1 MSATTTAT
9 TRATLIVAM
18 TACLGSGCL
27 SVTLYEP
34 MGALQRPTLVSA
46 GGSSLADTRVYVRC
60 HPDDKYL
67 PPGDAERVCRQLSTA
82 LRRQG
87 ADTETTVPRGRDDS
101 GPAQAFDGQGADL
114 TVDIRSRTEHAYDY
128 PLLAWPAVLTC
139 TTIPVIEEETYAQ
152 DIEVRGRSMTV
163 LASQTLR
170 ARFVTYTGWAVWSF
184 NQLADFFFR
193 DDQNDLS
200 GDIGKKEFSSDF
212 YRQIS
217 QLTFNARVRSD
228 LLGLTTSTRALPA
241 VLPAPRAPTA
251 TTTAPTAT
259 TPTTTATP
267 TAAANEARVPNDVT
281 PEPPTPAAPPPAAP
295 TPAAPA
301 PPPSSTPAT
310 PAGDP
315 ADGG

>member
-1 MSATTTAT
+1 
-9 TRATLIVAM
+9 
-18 TACLGSGCL
+18 
-27 SVTLYEP
+27 
-34 MGALQRPTLVSA
+34 MGGLQRPTLVA
-46 GGSSLADTRVYVRC
+46 PGGSSLNESRVFVRC

-67 PPGDAERVCRQLSTA
+67 PPGDAERVCRQLATA

-87 ADTETTVPRGRDDS
+87 AEVETTVPRGRDES

-114 TVDIRSRTEHAYDY
+114 TVDLRSRTEHHYDY
-128 PLLAWPAVLTC
+128 PILAYPAVLTC
-139 TTIPVIEEETYAQ
+139 TTIPIIEEETYAQ

-200 GDIGKKEFSSDF
+200 GDIGKKEFSADF

-241 VLPAPRAPTA
+241 VPPTPAPGA
-251 TTTAPTAT
+251 TPAT
-259 TPTTTATP
+259 SPPP
-267 TAAANEARVPNDVT
+267 TAAVDNVARRVPNDVT
-281 PEPPTPAAPPPAAP
+281 PDIVPTAPAPVAPAPTPTATPAPAPAP
-295 TPAAPA
+295 TPA
-301 PPPSSTPAT
+301 

>member
-1 MSATTTAT
+1 MS
-9 TRATLIVAM
+9 V
-18 TACLGSGCL
+18 LGSGCL

-114 TVDIRSRTEHAYDY
+114 TVDIRSRTEHRYDY
-128 PLLAWPAVLTC
+128 PILAWPAALTC
-139 TTIPVIEEETYAQ
+139 TTVPFIEEETYAQ

-170 ARFVTYTGWAVWSF
+170 ARFVTYTGWVVWSF

-193 DDQNDLS
+193 DDANDLS
-200 GDIGKKEFSSDF
+200 GDIGKKEFSTDF

-241 VLPAPRAPTA
+241 VLPAPRTPAAAPPAAPAPTSPA
-251 TTTAPTAT
+251 APAA
-259 TPTTTATP
+259 PVDPA
-267 TAAANEARVPNDVT
+267 AAANAARRVPDDVT
-281 PEPPTPAAPPPAAP
+281 PEPA
-295 TPAAPA
+295 AAPA
-301 PPPSSTPAT
+301 PAPPTTMPAT
-310 PAGDP
+310 AGDP

>member
-1 MSATTTAT
+1 M
-9 TRATLIVAM
+9 
-18 TACLGSGCL
+18 

-34 MGALQRPTLVSA
+34 MGALQRPTLVSP
-46 GGSSLADTRVYVRC
+46 GGSALAETRVLVRC

-67 PPGDAERVCRQLSTA
+67 PPGDAERVCRQLATA

-87 ADTETTVPRGRDDS
+87 AETETSVPRGRDES

-114 TVDIRSRTEHAYDY
+114 TVDLRSRTEHSYDY
-128 PLLAWPAVLTC
+128 PILTYPAVLTC
-139 TTIPVIEEETYAQ
+139 TTIPLIEEETYAQ

-163 LASQTLR
+163 LTSQTLR

-193 DDQNDLS
+193 DDANDLS
-200 GDIGKKEFSSDF
+200 GDIGKKEFSADF

-241 VLPAPRAPTA
+241 VPPTPAPTA
-251 TTTAPTAT
+251 SAP
-259 TPTTTATP
+259 ATP
-267 TAAANEARVPNDVT
+267 PAANTPAASPPPAPAPVPPPADPRRIPDDVT
-281 PEPPTPAAPPPAAP
+281 PEPAPPA
-295 TPAAPA
+295 
-301 PPPSSTPAT
+301 

>member
-1 MSATTTAT
+1 
-9 TRATLIVAM
+9 
-18 TACLGSGCL
+18 
-27 SVTLYEP
+27 
-34 MGALQRPTLVSA
+34 MGALQRPTLVAA
-46 GGSSLADTRVYVRC
+46 GGSSLTDTRVFVRC

-87 ADTETTVPRGRDDS
+87 AETETSVPRGRDES

-114 TVDIRSRTEHAYDY
+114 TVDVRSRTEHAYDY
-128 PLLAWPAVLTC
+128 PILAYPAVLTC
-139 TTIPVIEEETYAQ
+139 TTIPLIEEETYAQ

-193 DDQNDLS
+193 DDQNDIS
-200 GDIGKKEFSSDF
+200 GDIGKKEFSADF

-241 VLPAPRAPTA
+241 VPPTPAARAPA
-251 TTTAPTAT
+251 TPAT
-259 TPTTTATP
+259 PGTPPPTTTPAAP
-267 TAAANEARVPNDVT
+267 AAGPVDAAAAANEARRLPDDVT
-281 PEPPTPAAPPPAAP
+281 PERAPPPPAAP
-295 TPAAPA
+295 TPTT
-301 PPPSSTPAT
+301 PPPPP